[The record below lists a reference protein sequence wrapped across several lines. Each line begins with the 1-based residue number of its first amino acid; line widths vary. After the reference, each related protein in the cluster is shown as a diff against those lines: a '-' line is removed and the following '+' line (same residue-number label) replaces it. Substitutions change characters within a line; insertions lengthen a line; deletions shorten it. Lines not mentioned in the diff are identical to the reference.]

1 MLVCILAAGLLWANI
16 PVVSWLAL
24 AVMGLAFAPIFPI
37 LIAETPA
44 RLGHAQA
51 ANAIGLQVAAAV
63 AGGAALPALLGV
75 LAARVSL
82 EVLCP
87 ALLVAGVAQL
97 VLHEVLT
104 RRTPAAALVR

>member
-1 MLVCILAAGLLWANI
+1 
-16 PVVSWLAL
+16 
-24 AVMGLAFAPIFPI
+24 
-37 LIAETPA
+37 
-44 RLGHAQA
+44 
-51 ANAIGLQVAAAV
+51 VAAAV